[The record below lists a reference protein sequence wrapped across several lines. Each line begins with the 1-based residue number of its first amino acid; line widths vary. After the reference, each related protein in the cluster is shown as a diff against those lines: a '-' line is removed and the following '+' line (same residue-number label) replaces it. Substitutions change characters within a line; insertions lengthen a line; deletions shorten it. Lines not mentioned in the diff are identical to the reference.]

1 MAALPQTVHA
11 TAPRALLVG
20 ATGLIGRSLLS
31 LLLEGNAYA
40 RVTVLARSP
49 RASTSSRL
57 DWHAIDFDHLPSL
70 FPAVDD
76 VYVALGTTIAA
87 AGSQAAFRHVDHDI
101 VVSVARAAR
110 AAGAGRLGVVSA
122 LGADSRSRVFY
133 NRVKGE
139 MEEAVSG
146 VGYRA
151 VVIAQPSLL
160 MGDRAALG
168 QPVRRGEVVA
178 ARLLAPVTR
187 LVPRAIRPIAAESV
201 ARALVHAVQSAAPG
215 VRRLTS
221 AQMQAYAPS

>member
-20 ATGLIGRSLLS
+20 ATGLVGRSLLP
-31 LLLEGNAYA
+31 LLLEGDAYA
-40 RVTVLARSP
+40 RVTVLARSA
-49 RASTSSRL
+49 RASTSPRL
-57 DWHAIDFDHLPSL
+57 DWHAVDFDRLPSL

-101 VVSVARAAR
+101 VVGVARAAR
-110 AAGAGRLGVVSA
+110 AAGAQRLGVVSA
-122 LGADSRSRVFY
+122 LGADPRSRVFY

-146 VGYRA
+146 LGYHA

-160 MGDRAALG
+160 VGDRAALG
-168 QPVRRGEVVA
+168 QPVRLGEVVA

-187 LVPRAIRPIAAESV
+187 LVPRAIRPIAAASV